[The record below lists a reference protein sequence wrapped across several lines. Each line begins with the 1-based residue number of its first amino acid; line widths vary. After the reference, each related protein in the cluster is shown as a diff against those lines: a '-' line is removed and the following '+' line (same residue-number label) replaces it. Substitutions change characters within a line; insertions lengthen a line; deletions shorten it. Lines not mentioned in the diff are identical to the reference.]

1 MRTSNPT
8 ATFQLPPPRPV
19 ASTPTQLLHAGL
31 AAAMTAAG
39 FAAFSGLDDS
49 GRCTIPTWPH
59 WSMWD
64 AQHVTE
70 AGTHEHRVTYD
81 EADDIVTGWIVDRA
95 PSHIPHA
102 SERGIPAI
110 LDALRADG
118 VLLAVA

>member
-1 MRTSNPT
+1 MSTQLT
-8 ATFQLPPPRPV
+8 ATFELPPPRPV

-31 AAAMTAAG
+31 AAAMHTAG
-39 FAAFSGLDDS
+39 FTAFSGIADDGS
-49 GRCTIPTWPH
+49 CLLPAWPR

-81 EADDIVTGWIVDRA
+81 EADDIVTGWIVNRA

-102 SERGIPAI
+102 SECGIPAI

-118 VLLAVA
+118 VLLAGA